1 MPAAKKDKIDHS
13 SRGHALL
20 SPSAAHRW
28 MICTPSAVFTD
39 KMPDK
44 SSAYAE
50 EGTRAH
56 ELAEK
61 RLRDYLAGKKTTV
74 KKEDESIYSEVFPY
88 IEKVTALYEYLK
100 EKSADTVMF
109 IEQKVTAARWIDQ
122 CWGTS
127 DCVII
132 SGSAIYVIDLK
143 FGKGVVVDA
152 HNNPQARI
160 YGLGAYDFFSD
171 LYEIDEVHNIII
183 QPRLD
188 HYSEEILSAEELLG
202 WAEKELVPAGKA
214 ALIGA
219 GEFKP
224 GEHCKFC
231 KAAATCR
238 YRAAR
243 FNRLHDLSL
252 MDLHLLT
259 NEEVA
264 EALTMAEELSA
275 WLAALKD
282 KVTSELAAGG
292 KMPGWKLV
300 RGRSTRRYADVLAVK
315 DKLIGAG
322 IEEALIYKEPEL
334 LNITD
339 MTKVLG
345 GKKKFE
351 ELLGDLIV
359 KPEGKPTLV
368 PESDRREAITDIV
381 TDAFSEPIE
390 GEE

>member
-1 MPAAKKDKIDHS
+1 MAEKQIDHS
-13 SRGHALL
+13 ARSHALL

-28 MICTPSAVFTD
+28 MVCTPSAVFTD

-44 SSAYAE
+44 SSEYAE

-61 RLRDYLAGKKTTV
+61 RIRDYLAGKKTV
-74 KKEDESIYSEVFPY
+74 IKKEDEQIYSEVLPY
-88 IEKVTALYEYLK
+88 IEYVTDLYEKLK
-100 EKSADTVMF
+100 AEYADTVMF
-109 IEQKVTAARWIDQ
+109 IEQKVSAKRWIDQ

-132 SGSAIYVIDLK
+132 SDASIFVIDLK
-143 FGKGVVVDA
+143 FGKGVMVDA
-152 HNNPQARI
+152 PNNPQARI
-160 YGLGAYDFFSD
+160 YGLGAYDLFSD
-171 LYEIDEVHNIII
+171 LYDIDTVHNIIV
-183 QPRLD
+183 QPRLS
-188 HYSEEILSAEELLG
+188 HISEEIISAEDLLK
-202 WAEKELVPAGKA
+202 WADEELVPAGKA
-214 ALIGA
+214 ALEGA
-219 GEFKP
+219 GEFKA

-252 MDLHLLT
+252 TDLHLLT
-259 NEEVA
+259 DEEVGD
-264 EALTMAEELSA
+264 ALSMAEELSS
-275 WLAALKD
+275 WLSALKEE
-282 KVTSELAAGG
+282 VTG
-292 KMPGWKLV
+292 KLMKGEPMKGWKLV
-300 RGRSTRRYADVLAVK
+300 RGRSVRKYSDVLAVR
-315 DKLIGAG
+315 DKLISAG
-322 IEEALIYKEPEL
+322 IDEGLIYKEREL

-345 GKKKFE
+345 GKKKLE

-368 PESDRREAITDIV
+368 PESDRREAITDIAAE
-381 TDAFSEPIE
+381 AFSEPIDE
-390 GEE
+390 

>member
-1 MPAAKKDKIDHS
+1 MAVDKKIDHS
-13 SRGHALL
+13 SRSHALL
-20 SPSAAHRW
+20 SPSAAYRW
-28 MICTPSAVFTD
+28 MACTPSAVFTD
-39 KMPDK
+39 KMPDTTT
-44 SSAYAE
+44 AYAE

-61 RLRDYLAGKKTTV
+61 HIRDYLKNKKTKV
-74 KKEDESIYSEVFPY
+74 KKEDEQIYSEVYPY
-88 IEKVTALYEYLK
+88 IQYVIDLYEKLK
-100 EKSADTVMF
+100 EASADTVMF
-109 IEQKVTAARWIDQ
+109 VEQKVSASRWIDQ

-132 SGSAIYVIDLK
+132 SDDSIYVIDLK
-143 FGKGVVVDA
+143 FGKGVMVDA
-152 HNNPQARI
+152 VNNPQARI

-171 LYEIDEVHNIII
+171 LYDITTVHNIIV

-188 HYSEEILSAEELLG
+188 HISEEVISADDLLG

-219 GEFKP
+219 GEFKA
-224 GEHCKFC
+224 GDHCKFC

-238 YRAAR
+238 YRSAR

-252 MDLHLLT
+252 TELHLLT
-259 NEEVA
+259 DEEISD
-264 EALTMAEELSA
+264 ALSMAEELSS
-275 WLAALKD
+275 WLTALKEE
-282 KVTSELAAGG
+282 VTKNLMDGQ
-292 KMPGWKLV
+292 KMKGWKLV
-300 RGRSTRRYADVLAVK
+300 RGRSLRRYSDVLAVR
-315 DKLIGAG
+315 DKLVNAG
-322 IEEALIYKEPEL
+322 IDENLIYKEREL
-334 LNITD
+334 LTITD

-368 PESDRREAITDIV
+368 PESDRREAITDIAKE
-381 TDAFSEPIE
+381 AFNEPIE
-390 GEE
+390 EGE